1 MACQLYS
8 ILEQQAGTLAE
19 KLLGV
24 GYPQSMMAQSLQDLM
39 QLLPDEAVYAN
50 LNPEGGQHAV
60 LAVCDLCS
68 DLWYFKLHWCVC
80 RS

>member
-8 ILEQQAGTLAE
+8 ILEQQAGTMAE

-39 QLLPDEAVYAN
+39 QLLPDEAVDAN
-50 LNPEGGQHAV
+50 LN
-60 LAVCDLCS
+60 
-68 DLWYFKLHWCVC
+68 
-80 RS
+80 